1 MNIVSTYT
9 NKGDDVIYE
18 SFTCQLDKNTDL
30 IFYIDDEECKIT
42 MQDKVSGIV
51 DISGRIDLDGIRS
64 LVRTL
69 RTISSQIERTEKDI
83 KVSYKR

>member
-1 MNIVSTYT
+1 MNIVSNYT
-9 NKGDDVIYE
+9 NKGDDVIYD

-30 IFYIDDEECKIT
+30 IFRIDGGECKIT
-42 MQDKVSGIV
+42 MQDKVSGII

-69 RTISSQIERTEKDI
+69 RTISSQIERTEKDV
-83 KVSYKR
+83 KVSYHK